1 MTLILKFIYTTI
13 EHRIRMALN
22 ENDKTFA
29 ILKLLGKNF
38 QKIYSGDGFTG

>member
-13 EHRIRMALN
+13 EHRIRMALD

-29 ILKLLGKNF
+29 
-38 QKIYSGDGFTG
+38 YT